1 MGGQLTLANS
11 IRAVPHG
18 DVPLATGLDV
28 SGDLKDR
35 FSTHK
40 FAKRAIR
47 RTGHN
52 DCIIHRCLHF
62 PLPTIVEALD
72 ALIEAREVKE
82 GHTGPT
88 PRGLG
93 LHAHVDKGA
102 IRHPTGPVPVHPVRD
117 LRFTMRGLPS
127 TLRTSN

>member
-11 IRAVPHG
+11 IRSVPHG
-18 DVPLATGLDV
+18 DVPLASGLDV

-52 DCIIHRCLHF
+52 DCIIHRRLHF
-62 PLPTIVEALD
+62 PLPTIVESLHALS
-72 ALIEAREVKE
+72 EAREVQE
-82 GHTGPT
+82 GDTGPT
-88 PRGLG
+88 PCGLA
-93 LHAHVDKGA
+93 LHAHVDKGTM
-102 IRHPTGPVPVHPVRD
+102 RHLAGPVPVHPGSD
-117 LRFTMRGLPS
+117 LRLTMRGWPS
-127 TLRTSN
+127 TLRTLN